1 MFTHLIESGSHRG
14 DLARKGRFFLS
25 TLGLY
30 GLLLTLAGIASV
42 QAYNTHLGAQNYD
55 IVFLPPSV
63 IPAAEEPPDTPDRP
77 RPAPAAGTTDRVAV
91 RTDAY
96 TDLNTTPRELPPVS
110 SERVNVPPVPR
121 NTRFVIGDENFTPV
135 GPPGPRRDGP
145 GGGPGDGTSTV
156 RVSVPA
162 TDDPTPVVRP
172 TPAPTPERPK
182 QVRVSPGVLSGKMT
196 HKPVPAY
203 PAIAKAAHVSGPVNV
218 EVLIDEQGSVV
229 SARAV
234 GGHALLRVAAEQA
247 ARQARFSPT
256 KLGDQPVKVS
266 GVITFNFVLH

>member
-14 DLARKGRFFLS
+14 DLARKGRFFLG

-42 QAYNTHLGAQNYD
+42 HAYNAHLGTQSYD
-55 IVFLPPSV
+55 IVFLPPPV
-63 IPAAEEPPDTPDRP
+63 VAEAEQPPDTPDRP
-77 RPAPAAGTTDRVAV
+77 RPAAAGTTDRVAV
-91 RTDAY
+91 RTVAY

-110 SERVNVPPVPR
+110 SGRVNVPPVPH
-121 NTRFVIGDENFTPV
+121 NTRFIIGDENFTPV
-135 GPPGPRRDGP
+135 GPAGPRRDGP
-145 GGGPGDGTSTV
+145 PGPGDGTSTV
-156 RVSVPA
+156 RVNVPL
-162 TDDPTPVVRP
+162 TDDPEPAVRP
-172 TPAPTPERPK
+172 TPAPTPERK
-182 QVRVSPGVLSGKMT
+182 KEIRVSPGVLSGKMIY
-196 HKPVPAY
+196 KPTPAY
-203 PAIAKAAHVSGPVNV
+203 PAIAKAARVSGPVNV
-218 EVLIDEQGSVV
+218 EVLIDEQGNVV

-234 GGHALLRVAAEQA
+234 GGQTLLRVAAEQA

>member
-14 DLARKGRFFLS
+14 DLARKGRFFLG

-42 QAYNTHLGAQNYD
+42 HAYNTQLGTQNYD
-55 IVFLPPSV
+55 IVFLPPPV
-63 IPAAEEPPDTPDRP
+63 VAAAEEPPDTPDRP

-91 RTDAY
+91 RTVAY
-96 TDLNTTPRELPPVS
+96 TGLDTTPRELPPVS
-110 SERVNVPPVPR
+110 SARVNVPPVPR

-135 GPPGPRRDGP
+135 GPAGPRRDGP
-145 GGGPGDGTSTV
+145 GGSGDVASTV
-156 RVSVPA
+156 RVNVPV
-162 TDDPTPVVRP
+162 TDDPAPLVRP
-172 TPAPTPERPK
+172 TPAPTPERK
-182 QVRVSPGVLSGKMT
+182 KEIRVSPGVLSGKMI

-203 PAIAKAAHVSGPVNV
+203 PAVAKAARVSGPVNI
-218 EVLIDEQGSVV
+218 EVVIDEQGNVV

-234 GGHALLRVAAEQA
+234 GGHTLLRVAAEQA